1 MANYH
6 EMDRDALTAEKA
18 ALEQAYKEFQAKGL
32 KLNMARGKPGP
43 HQMDL
48 AMDLLK
54 MTDYTT
60 DAGTDARNY
69 GELEGLSEAR
79 ALFADVFGVKPNEVF
94 VGGNSSLQ
102 LMYNLINIGYVF
114 GFPESP
120 CPWSQV
126 EKRKFLCPVPGYD
139 RHFAITE
146 EFGFEL
152 ISVPMTPNGPDMDVV
167 EKLVAEDDTIKGI
180 WCVPQYSNPDGYTYS
195 DETIERF
202 AKMKT
207 AAPDFKIFWDEAYIV
222 HHLTEEI
229 IETPV
234 LLNVSKKYG
243 TQDRVF
249 MFTSTSKITF
259 PGAGVSAIACSDNSM
274 KYMCKRFS
282 VMIISYDKMNQL
294 RHVRFLKNKEGVL
307 AHMAKHRRRLVP
319 CFDAVKTA
327 FAANL
332 TPCGDI
338 AHWTNPKGGYFISLY
353 VMPGCAKRVAEL
365 CKNAGLVLTGA
376 GSAYP
381 YHKDPQD
388 SHLRIAPTYPSLDEV
403 ETASELLCVC
413 VRLAVVEKLLAE
425 QVQVYTRTNL
435 VQSKKFSEKIKSLMN
450 AYYNGLITNEEVI
463 KELLETAQ
471 QMAQKRKEGQQMG
484 LTDEE
489 MAFYD
494 ALTRPEAIKDFYTN
508 DQLVAITREL
518 TEALRKNHTIDW
530 QKKEGAR
537 AKMRVMIKRLLK
549 KYKYPPEGMEDAIGT
564 VMNQCELWTDNA
576 EE

>member
-180 WCVPQYSNPDGYTYS
+180 WCVPQYSNPDGYQV
-195 DETIERF
+195 
-202 AKMKT
+202 
-207 AAPDFKIFWDEAYIV
+207 V
-222 HHLTEEI
+222 HQL
-229 IETPV
+229 
-234 LLNVSKKYG
+234 
-243 TQDRVF
+243 Q
-249 MFTSTSKITF
+249 
-259 PGAGVSAIACSDNSM
+259 AGVAAHKN
-274 KYMCKRFS
+274 
-282 VMIISYDKMNQL
+282 L
-294 RHVRFLKNKEGVL
+294 RGLY
-307 AHMAKHRRRLVP
+307 AKHIGKQFASLLQAFQFAIVAGVEAVIGGVVVHLQQIHRQIHLV
-319 CFDAVKTA
+319 
-327 FAANL
+327 
-332 TPCGDI
+332 
-338 AHWTNPKGGYFISLY
+338 
-353 VMPGCAKRVAEL
+353 R
-365 CKNAGLVLTGA
+365 AGLAA
-376 GSAYP
+376 G
-381 YHKDPQD
+381 H
-388 SHLRIAPTYPSLDEV
+388 V
-403 ETASELLCVC
+403 EFQAHIL
-413 VRLAVVEKLLAE
+413 KLLVLCF
-425 QVQVYTRTNL
+425 QRSFL
-435 VQSKKFSEKIKSLMN
+435 C
-450 AYYNGLITNEEVI
+450 G
-463 KELLETAQ
+463 
-471 QMAQKRKEGQQMG
+471 
-484 LTDEE
+484 
-489 MAFYD
+489 
-494 ALTRPEAIKDFYTN
+494 
-508 DQLVAITREL
+508 QLV
-518 TEALRKNHTIDW
+518 TIH
-530 QKKEGAR
+530 
-537 AKMRVMIKRLLK
+537 
-549 KYKYPPEGMEDAIGT
+549 
-564 VMNQCELWTDNA
+564 
-576 EE
+576 